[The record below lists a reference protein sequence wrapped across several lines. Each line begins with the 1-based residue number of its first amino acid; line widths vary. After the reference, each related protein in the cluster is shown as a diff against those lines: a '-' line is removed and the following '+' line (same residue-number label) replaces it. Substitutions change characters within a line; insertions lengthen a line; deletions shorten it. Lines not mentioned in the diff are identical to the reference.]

1 MSIWPA
7 GITADRLL
15 RLLREHPALGDN
27 AYRKPVCR
35 DALKEELDNSTVAEF
50 ATVQKEG
57 EREVSCQ
64 VESIYNALDVRELI

>member
-1 MSIWPA
+1 M
-7 GITADRLL
+7 
-15 RLLREHPALGDN
+15 N
-27 AYRKPVCR
+27 AVPLDVR

-57 EREVSCQ
+57 EREVSRQ

>member
-1 MSIWPA
+1 MEDIRSFGMELKNEIM
-7 GITADRLL
+7 
-15 RLLREHPALGDN
+15 N
-27 AYRKPVCR
+27 AVPLDVR